1 MKNHN
6 ITKQPRKNAEGNYK
20 LSAKDVMR
28 NRQEYIAK
36 QDRFFDD
43 YFKNYDLIRG
53 QSAKE
58 TSGKHINNNRFKA
71 QKAGE
76 DFKSANEQKDILE
89 NKITALEEVYQI
101 LQDELLEM
109 ANNIELYEEMLRR
122 SIFEHDYANVFKEV
136 FGDS

>member
-1 MKNHN
+1 M
-6 ITKQPRKNAEGNYK
+6 G
-20 LSAKDVMR
+20 

-43 YFKNYDLIRG
+43 YFKNYDLIRD

-58 TSGKHINNNRFKA
+58 TSRKYINHNRFKA
-71 QKAGE
+71 QKARE

-109 ANNIELYEEMLRR
+109 ANNSELYEEMLRR
-122 SIFEHDYANVFKEV
+122 SIFEHDYANVFKKV
-136 FGDS
+136 FGAS